1 MTEHHPIP
9 DVQGS
14 PDTRKIAI
22 TRVGVSDITIPL
34 SVQSESGIQHTVAK
48 AEMTVALPHDQK
60 GTHMSRFIQLI
71 NREKALDLASFAEL
85 HAEMLELLHAEEGT
99 ISLSFP
105 FFINKPAPV
114 SGVPGLLDYEVSWIV
129 DGSREDA
136 ELSVEV
142 TVPVT
147 SLCPCSKEIS
157 KYGAHNQRSHVIIMA
172 TFDPQKPFSTED
184 LIVIGEEGGS
194 CPIWSTLKRPDEKYV
209 TERAYE
215 NPKFVEDIVRD
226 VAAVLNADERIS
238 AYRVSSENFESIH
251 SHSAYAMIEHVKI
264 S

>member
-14 PDTRKIAI
+14 PDTRNIAI
-22 TRVGVSDITIPL
+22 TRVGVSDITLPVRIE
-34 SVQSESGIQHTVAK
+34 SQSGVQHTVAK
-48 AEMTVALPHDQK
+48 AELTVALPHHQK
-60 GTHMSRFIQLI
+60 GTHMSRFIELMNHERVLSLTNI
-71 NREKALDLASFAEL
+71 VDL
-85 HAEMLELLHAEEGT
+85 HAEMLELLDAEEGT
-99 ISLSFP
+99 IALSFP
-105 FFINKPAPV
+105 FFVNKPAPV
-114 SGVPGLLDYEVSWIV
+114 SGVASLLDYGVSWAV

-136 ELSVEV
+136 EVSVEV

-157 KYGAHNQRSHVIIMA
+157 KYGAHNQRSHVIITA
-172 TFDPQKPFSTED
+172 TLDPEKPFSTEE
-184 LIVIGEEGGS
+184 LIVIGEESGS
-194 CPIWSTLKRPDEKYV
+194 CPIWATLKRPDEKYV

-226 VAAVLNADERIS
+226 VAAVLNDDERIA

-251 SHSAYAMIEHVKI
+251 SHSAYAVIEHVKI
-264 S
+264 R